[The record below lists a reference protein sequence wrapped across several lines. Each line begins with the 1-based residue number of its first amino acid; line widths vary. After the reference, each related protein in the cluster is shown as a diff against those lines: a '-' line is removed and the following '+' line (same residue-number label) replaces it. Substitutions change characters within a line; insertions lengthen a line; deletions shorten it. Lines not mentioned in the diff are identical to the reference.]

1 MKFIAILDD
10 APKVWDAV
18 WDAGQEF
25 KISPMG
31 FEALDML
38 RIEAGLILG
47 GNEFSDE
54 TDPFEAGISFTVP
67 LKSKEQNF
75 IGKEASLKEKLILI
89 ENWLV

>member
-1 MKFIAILDD
+1 MKFTVILMM
-10 APKVWDAV
+10 PQTFGMPV

-25 KISPMG
+25 NISPMG

-47 GNEFSDE
+47 GHEFSDE

-75 IGKEASLKEKLILI
+75 IGKEALD
-89 ENWLV
+89 